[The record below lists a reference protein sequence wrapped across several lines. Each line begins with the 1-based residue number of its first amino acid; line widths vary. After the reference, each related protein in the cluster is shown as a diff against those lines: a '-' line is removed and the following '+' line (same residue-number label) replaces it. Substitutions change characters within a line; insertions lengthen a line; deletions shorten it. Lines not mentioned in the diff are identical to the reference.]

1 MKKFYSLLAVVA
13 LTATVSAQ
21 TTVFNATFDDVD
33 GTGGSDGNWASSV
46 ASNALASY
54 TTGGTWDLTRAYKG
68 GGYLKMGTGSVLG
81 VLKTPSISITGSGK
95 LTFRA
100 AAWNGNNEALT
111 LKVSANGG
119 TLSQA
124 TVTLVKGAYTSYSID
139 LTDAA
144 GALVIS
150 FEGNAA
156 ANSRFFIDDIKVETA
171 ATMAVGDATKGK
183 ANLVKNTIVANEL
196 IFGTAAKVSV
206 YNTAG
211 QVVKTAEVSE
221 NSRLDVSN
229 LVKGTYVVTGV
240 VNGQAVS
247 QKIIKK

>member
-1 MKKFYSLLAVVA
+1 MKKIYSLFAAVV
-13 LTATVSAQ
+13 LTASINAQ

-46 ASNALASY
+46 AGTALASY

-68 GGYLKMGTGSVLG
+68 GGCLKMGTASVLG
-81 VLKTPSISITGSGK
+81 VLKTPNITLTGSGT

-100 AAWNGNNEALT
+100 AAWNGNNENTT
-111 LKVSANGG
+111 LKVSATGG

-124 TVTLVKGAYTSYSID
+124 TVTLVKASYTTYTINV
-139 LTDAA
+139 TNAT
-144 GALVIS
+144 GNVVIA

-156 ANSRFFIDDIKVETA
+156 ANGRFFIDDIKVTME
-171 ATMAVGDATKGK
+171 TMAVIDATKEKTG
-183 ANLVKNTIVANEL
+183 LVKNTIVSNEL
-196 IFGTAAKVSV
+196 VFGTSAKISV

-211 QVVKTAEVSE
+211 QIVKTAEVSD
-221 NSRLDVSN
+221 NSRLDVSS
-229 LVKGTYVVTGV
+229 LPKGTYVVTGL